1 MPHLEPLRP
10 DHASEVLAFE
20 LANPAYFAGSISD
33 RGDGFF
39 EEFATRY
46 GELLA
51 RMEAHRDA
59 YYALV
64 DDDGS
69 ILGRFNL
76 YGIDDGSAEVGYRM
90 AERAAG
96 RGLATTGV
104 QQLCLV
110 AASEHGVRTLRART
124 TNENVASQRV
134 LVKAG
139 FARNGEVDV
148 AGRAGAWYERAS
160 DAGRA
165 TSSQAASDAVS
176 GGQSM
181 R

>member
-1 MPHLEPLRP
+1 SPMPHLEALRP

-20 LANPAYFAGSISD
+20 VANRAYFAGFISD
-33 RGDGFF
+33 RGDAFF
-39 EEFATRY
+39 DEFTARY
-46 GELLA
+46 ERLLA
-51 RMEAHRDA
+51 EREARRDA

-76 YGIDDGSAEVGYRM
+76 VGIENGTAELGYRV

-96 RGLATTGV
+96 RGVATAGV
-104 QQLCLV
+104 RELCRL

-124 TNENVASQRV
+124 VHENVASQKV

-139 FARNGEVDV
+139 FAADGEAVV
-148 AGRAGAWYERAS
+148 AG
-160 DAGRA
+160 
-165 TSSQAASDAVS
+165 
-176 GGQSM
+176 
-181 R
+181 